1 MVSTFFATLILY
13 FILCFI
19 ISHFLSEWKNF
30 DFYNCLFLCLAFTPI
45 IATIILILNN
55 APSYSKAS
63 GFYIPNIR
71 INKTKI
77 KFKKIFSLRFIALI
91 VFLICILI
99 ITNPT
104 KKRFVD
110 FIGSA
115 RAGDYNIRR
124 TSNYMVASVYCLC
137 NSSGEVEETYI
148 GIFLNF
154 YAL

>member
-45 IATIILILNN
+45 IATIIL
-55 APSYSKAS
+55 